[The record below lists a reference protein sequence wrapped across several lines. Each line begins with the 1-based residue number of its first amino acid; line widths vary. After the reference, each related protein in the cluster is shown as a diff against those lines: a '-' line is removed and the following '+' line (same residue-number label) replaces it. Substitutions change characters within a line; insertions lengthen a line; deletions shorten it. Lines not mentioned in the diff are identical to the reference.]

1 MLVKNSR
8 FLLSLKRGIFGHFLF
23 FNSLNTICLMDKTTD
38 ADLFRLILP
47 LCRAP

>member
-8 FLLSLKRGIFGHFLF
+8 FFVVFEKGKFLGIFI

>member
-8 FLLSLKRGIFGHFLF
+8 FLLSLKRGIFGLF
-23 FNSLNTICLMDKTTD
+23 IFNYLNTNYLMDKTTNVR
-38 ADLFRLILP
+38 LFWAILP

>member
-8 FLLSLKRGIFGHFLF
+8 FLLSLKRGIFGFLF
-23 FNSLNTICLMDKTTD
+23 LNITCLMDKTTNVR
-38 ADLFRLILP
+38 LFWAILP